1 MSAFRESVVSSFRPA
16 AMLRA
21 AALCTALTALN
32 LGASPTVQAQAS
44 GGQDQAAM
52 RAQAEAGMR
61 QHYATR
67 TAEHARDT
75 AHRDIV
81 MLGDSLI
88 EGNNWQAAFPKVSL
102 ANRGIGGDT
111 TEGMLRRLDTVQK
124 LKPAKVFLMAGIND
138 LSWYG
143 RPVTEVFQQYS
154 RLIDAL
160 GRGGARVYV
169 QSTLKVGPLF
179 PSQTN
184 VAVAALNEQLRG
196 YCNRGHCR
204 YIDLNP
210 ILAPQGVLAQDYT
223 YDQLHLTPAAYEK
236 WVHAIRSAITSP

>member
-1 MSAFRESVVSSFRPA
+1 
-16 AMLRA
+16 
-21 AALCTALTALN
+21 
-32 LGASPTVQAQAS
+32 
-44 GGQDQAAM
+44 
-52 RAQAEAGMR
+52 MR
-61 QHYATR
+61 QHYETR
-67 TAEHARDT
+67 TAEHVHDT

-88 EGNNWQAAFPKVSL
+88 EGNDWQSAFPRVSI

-111 TEGMLRRLDTVQK
+111 TEGMLRRLETVRK
-124 LKPAKVFLMAGIND
+124 LKPSKVFLMAGIND

-143 RPVTEVFQQYS
+143 RPVAEVFQRYT

-160 GRGGARVYV
+160 RQGGAQVYV

-184 VAVAALNEQLRG
+184 VAVTELNDQLRG
-196 YCNRGHCR
+196 YCAQGHCR

-210 ILAPQGVLAQDYT
+210 VLAPQGVLAQDYT
-223 YDQLHLTPAAYEK
+223 YDQLHLTPAAYDK
-236 WVHAIRSAITSP
+236 WVQAIRSAITRH